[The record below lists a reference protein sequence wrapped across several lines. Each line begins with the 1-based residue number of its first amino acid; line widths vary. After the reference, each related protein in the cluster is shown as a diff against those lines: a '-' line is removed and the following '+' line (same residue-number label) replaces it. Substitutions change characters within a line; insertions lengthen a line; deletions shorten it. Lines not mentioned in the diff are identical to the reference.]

1 MGRRAERKMTRRK
14 KIERSGGVELH
25 DPRRGIRVTYEMM
38 GPYGKAAVDRVFK
51 SRYSAEKIANA

>member
-1 MGRRAERKMTRRK
+1 MGKRADRKITRK
-14 KIERSGGVELH
+14 VKIERSGTGELH

-51 SRYSAEKIANA
+51 SHYSAEKIANA